1 MAITAAKG
9 PKKLERHFKGVA
21 NHRRIQMLLILSKSP
36 GLTLADIADRLH
48 GNIKTVSEHT
58 RRLTLAGLIEKK
70 YEGRDV
76 QHKLS
81 RYGKIFIKFIEE
93 FSKLKPA
100 KDD

>member
-1 MAITAAKG
+1 MAISTPKG

-21 NHRRIQMLLILSKSP
+21 NHRRIQILMILAKSP
-36 GLTLADIADRLH
+36 GLTLAGISERLK
-48 GNIKTVSEHT
+48 GNMKTVSEHT
-58 RRLTLAGLIEKK
+58 RRLVLAGLIEKT

-81 RYGKIFIKFIEE
+81 RYGKIFMKFIDE

-100 KDD
+100 SEE